1 MPTKTRRESL
11 LDRLM
16 GVRRE
21 RETHEI
27 ETAAE
32 ARDRLRDLAIAEAA
46 GTADPDDA
54 AEVDSLLDRL
64 GEPTERFAE
73 MVAAVREIVA
83 AGAAAQR
90 AEGFLSEYSARL
102 DQAVEAMRD
111 ANDRRNAA
119 TRAVHTLK
127 SAAAAARRDLAE
139 WGAARRQSPGL
150 ADDDRIAVLIE
161 RAAEAG

>member
-1 MPTKTRRESL
+1 MPKAPPESL
-11 LDRLM
+11 VSRLL
-16 GVRRE
+16 GLRRE
-21 RETHEI
+21 RDRHVA

-32 ARDRLRDLAIAEAA
+32 ARDRLQDLAIVEAA

-54 AEVDSLLDRL
+54 AELAELLDAL
-64 GEPTERFAE
+64 GESPETFAE

-127 SAAAAARRDLAE
+127 SAAAAARRDLAA

-150 ADDDRIAVLIE
+150 ADDARLAVLIE